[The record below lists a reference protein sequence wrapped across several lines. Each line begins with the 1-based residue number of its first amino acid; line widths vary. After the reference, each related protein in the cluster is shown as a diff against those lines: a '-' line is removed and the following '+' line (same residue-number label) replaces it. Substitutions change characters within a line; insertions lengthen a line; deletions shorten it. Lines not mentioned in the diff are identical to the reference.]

1 MIMSATPKATT
12 TTNKR
17 QSSNQLKC
25 NDQKRLKTNI
35 KMVCSYNANR
45 NSCESSSDDD
55 SEFDYGYEEGDGYD
69 STTNNHLAPV
79 IGSPIVDHNTTR
91 AICQYSEAEDD
102 IEHDKESEGVE
113 FNFKQK
119 RSNSSILNTNYNDTI
134 NEVESIFSNDNC
146 FINNKRYSINVAELV
161 SNKTPDEK
169 IQQVQHSVNGNFQ
182 DDIKA
187 RNRCVDYLVNAIDD
201 VWSRY
206 CDGTSYEED
215 IAYNYDDKMQQQKVL
230 NSSGDE
236 DEDNGYKSELSNYT
250 SVTEYDSDMA
260 ASAALKTNRSMSIMG
275 NSSNVKINS
284 ENFRLQ
290 ELKGRLTKAKYYLE
304 EFIDSL
310 NLNDCIQ
317 FWKKWDLIKY
327 STIELVEDDDD
338 DEIIEKKIEELEH
351 GRYWG
356 SFS

>member
-1 MIMSATPKATT
+1 
-12 TTNKR
+12 
-17 QSSNQLKC
+17 
-25 NDQKRLKTNI
+25 
-35 KMVCSYNANR
+35 MVCSYNVNGHAT
-45 NSCESSSDDD
+45 SSDEEESDD
-55 SEFDYGYEEGDGYD
+55 EYENQAGYNSPGMNTYI
-69 STTNNHLAPV
+69 API
-79 IGSPIVDHNTTR
+79 IGSPVVDHDTSR
-91 AICQYSEAEDD
+91 AICQYSEGEADD
-102 IEHDKESEGVE
+102 DGDDDDDDDVNSDGGE
-113 FNFKQK
+113 FKIKQK
-119 RSNSSILNTNYNDTI
+119 RSNSSILNTNYNPLI
-134 NEVESIFSNDNC
+134 NTRTKDMDLSAISNENY

-161 SNKTPDEK
+161 SNKTQDEK
-169 IQQVQHSVNGNFQ
+169 IQQVQHSINGNFQ

-187 RNRCVDYLVNAIDD
+187 RNKCLDYLVNAIDD

-215 IAYNYDDKMQQQKVL
+215 IAYNYDDKKKQKGL

-275 NSSNVKINS
+275 NMNNVKINN
-284 ENFRLQ
+284 ENYRLQ

-327 STIELVEDDDD
+327 STIELVEDE
-338 DEIIEKKIEELEH
+338 DEDEVVEKKIEELEF